1 MPWNGTTLYLA
12 ELDDQGSLI
21 DARIIAGG
29 VAESV
34 FQPEW
39 SPDGERVFFVSDRS
53 NWSRDCGAIFGVDPG
68 TVQRISRPFV
78 EGTAS

>member
-29 VAESV
+29 VAEIRLPARMV
-34 FQPEW
+34 TRRRK
-39 SPDGERVFFVSDRS
+39 G
-53 NWSRDCGAIFGVDPG
+53 IL
-68 TVQRISRPFV
+68 RIGSQQLV
-78 EGTAS
+78 T

>member
-29 VAESV
+29 VGESV

-39 SPDGERVFFVSDRS
+39 SPDGERVLL
-53 NWSRDCGAIFGVDPG
+53 
-68 TVQRISRPFV
+68 
-78 EGTAS
+78 